1 MAALV
6 AFTFSAA
13 TFLTLSGAL
22 GQKVILMENFD
33 PAQVEGMWYVVQRT
47 ASLYN
52 DSAGCTTYN
61 AKHKDGAIYEVE
73 VDYMGKSN
81 AMVKKMLR
89 VVEDSDHPAQFYF
102 ADQDKRRVA
111 VSFLGTDYK
120 NWNVAYG
127 YVFEGV
133 PVYGVSSRTPVL
145 DPKYLEEANEIL
157 KKNEVYGT
165 MEICQPRQVK

>member
-1 MAALV
+1 M
-6 AFTFSAA
+6 
-13 TFLTLSGAL
+13 
-22 GQKVILMENFD
+22 ILMENFD

-102 ADQDKRRVA
+102 ADQ
-111 VSFLGTDYK
+111 
-120 NWNVAYG
+120 
-127 YVFEGV
+127 V